1 MSVVEGSEAAS
12 LARASRVLSECFI
25 YIYETIREGPMSRAF
40 QTFLQDFVFLIQRP
54 MAAHLARPD
63 RTDNRSPIAPSHVS
77 QKIRASRLWRDTIF
91 PALKDAHLLS
101 DRSYLS
107 GKPRLNIVR
116 KFSVQLPIGRL
127 GAAEHQG
134 SVCQPDRIAHV
145 EQLERRRASVSPEPP
160 QEHRASYQFV
170 IQDSAILS

>member
-1 MSVVEGSEAAS
+1 MKPQKDGRVKSFSNIFMRSCFVRFD
-12 LARASRVLSECFI
+12 ARW
-25 YIYETIREGPMSRAF
+25 P
-40 QTFLQDFVFLIQRP
+40 
-54 MAAHLARPD
+54 AHRARPD

-77 QKIRASRLWRDTIF
+77 QKIRASRLWQDTIF

-127 GAAEHQG
+127 GAADHQG

-160 QEHRASYQFV
+160 QEHRAGYRFV
-170 IQDSAILS
+170 IQDSAILSRRKAYSGVTDCSRERFF